1 MSSTPQEGTYATGH
15 DAPDPVVPGLVD
27 PSWTRLAAASLAPVL
42 LAASASLP
50 SRARL
55 VLVLV
60 LVPLMAQGWSALV
73 RARHDWG
80 TAVVVG
86 LTGVAAAVAVT
97 LREDYGAAAVVMAFS
112 VLLAFVGQM
121 LRKDGR
127 PDLVEDLSATVT
139 GNLVVVS
146 GAAWCALGTSGAHPA
161 VTVPCALALVTGAL
175 LTVLEVRAGVLE
187 TLTMTLPAL
196 VAGQAQRPR
205 GVAEGARH
213 GPRVLQQEVL
223 GLEDDRGA
231 VRPADVALAHLT
243 GGEAVKGDGAGEV
256 EVVQA
261 QAPRRGGLP
270 AAGERCDGT
279 SCQGQV
285 EAVHEE
291 APAPGNGQARRGERV
306 SHGGWSSCRGDCGW
320 AALPGRRPLRARG
333 RTLTG

>member
-1 MSSTPQEGTYATGH
+1 MLLGALDEPGVVGGHEDRGPGACPLLQEPGH
-15 DAPDPVVPGLVD
+15 HLGELLVRPGGGLVQD
-27 PSWTRLAAASLAPVL
+27 DQP
-42 LAASASLP
+42 
-50 SRARL
+50 
-55 VLVLV
+55 
-60 LVPLMAQGWSALV
+60 
-73 RARHDWG
+73 
-80 TAVVVG
+80 
-86 LTGVAAAVAVT
+86 
-97 LREDYGAAAVVMAFS
+97 
-112 VLLAFVGQM
+112 
-121 LRKDGR
+121 
-127 PDLVEDLSATVT
+127 
-139 GNLVVVS
+139 
-146 GAAWCALGTSGAHPA
+146 
-161 VTVPCALALVTGAL
+161 
-175 LTVLEVRAGVLE
+175 RAGHE
-187 TLTMTLPAL
+187 QGAGQGHPHTLPAAEQARPGPGQVADPGPGQDVGGPLPAL

-213 GPRVLQQEVL
+213 GPRVFQQEVL

-243 GGEAVKGDGAGEV
+243 GGEAVKGDGSGEV

-270 AAGERCDGT
+270 AAVGAGERGDGA

>member
-1 MSSTPQEGTYATGH
+1 MSSTPQEGTYATRH

-196 VAGQAQRPR
+196 VAGLVGGLLAEVGFFGPGHTGLTEALQSAAACLLVGFMA
-205 GVAEGARH
+205 GVMMAVAN
-213 GPRVLQQEVL
+213 RVLWAYRWVPGGRAAVASALVPVL
-223 GLEDDRGA
+223 
-231 VRPADVALAHLT
+231 
-243 GGEAVKGDGAGEV
+243 
-256 EVVQA
+256 
-261 QAPRRGGLP
+261 
-270 AAGERCDGT
+270 AAG
-279 SCQGQV
+279 
-285 EAVHEE
+285 
-291 APAPGNGQARRGERV
+291 APVYTVAR
-306 SHGGWSSCRGDCGW
+306 
-320 AALPGRRPLRARG
+320 LMGRFVAG
-333 RTLTG
+333 

>member
-196 VAGQAQRPR
+196 VAGLVGGLLAAVGFFGPGHTGLTEALQSAAACRQVRFMP
-205 GVAEGARH
+205 GVMIAVAN
-213 GPRVLQQEVL
+213 RVLWAYRWVPGGRAAVASALVPVL
-223 GLEDDRGA
+223 
-231 VRPADVALAHLT
+231 
-243 GGEAVKGDGAGEV
+243 
-256 EVVQA
+256 
-261 QAPRRGGLP
+261 
-270 AAGERCDGT
+270 AAG
-279 SCQGQV
+279 
-285 EAVHEE
+285 
-291 APAPGNGQARRGERV
+291 APVYTVAR
-306 SHGGWSSCRGDCGW
+306 
-320 AALPGRRPLRARG
+320 LMGRFVAG
-333 RTLTG
+333 

>member
-196 VAGQAQRPR
+196 VAGLVGGLLAAVGFFGPGHTGLTEALQSAAACLLV
-205 GVAEGARH
+205 GFMAGGMMAVAN
-213 GPRVLQQEVL
+213 RVLWAYRWVPGGRAAVASALVPVL
-223 GLEDDRGA
+223 
-231 VRPADVALAHLT
+231 
-243 GGEAVKGDGAGEV
+243 
-256 EVVQA
+256 
-261 QAPRRGGLP
+261 
-270 AAGERCDGT
+270 AAG
-279 SCQGQV
+279 
-285 EAVHEE
+285 
-291 APAPGNGQARRGERV
+291 APVYTVAR
-306 SHGGWSSCRGDCGW
+306 
-320 AALPGRRPLRARG
+320 LMGRFVAG
-333 RTLTG
+333 